1 MEYEDLL
8 KLFLK
13 SVVSILIVVVLLVG
27 LGITGAYFYI
37 WPTNFNDQS
46 LNVTEITQREL
57 TSLIEEKKFYPE
69 PSAFYFG
76 APNENIRSK
85 AEIKVNSALN
95 EIFEVV
101 KVNPKKSAVLS
112 SIKSSLKNF
121 KDFDSEENERALY
134 YFEKSLEILSIENSN
149 ELFNVWRYGFPYGW
163 FLKNA

>member
-13 SVVSILIVVVLLVG
+13 SVVSILLVVVLLVG

-57 TSLIEEKKFYPE
+57 ANLIEEKKFYPE

-85 AEIKVNSALN
+85 AEIKVNFALN
-95 EIFEVV
+95 AIVEVV
-101 KVNPKKSAVLS
+101 KANPKNRLFCLLLRVRLKISKIL
-112 SIKSSLKNF
+112 IPKKMKGRCTILKNH
-121 KDFDSEENERALY
+121 
-134 YFEKSLEILSIENSN
+134 
-149 ELFNVWRYGFPYGW
+149 
-163 FLKNA
+163 LKY

>member
-1 MEYEDLL
+1 ML

-13 SVVSILIVVVLLVG
+13 LIVGILLIVVLLVV
-27 LGITGAYFYI
+27 LGVTGAYFYV

-46 LNVTEITQREL
+46 LNVTEKTQREL
-57 TSLIEEKKFYPE
+57 NNLIEEKKFYPE
-69 PSAFYFG
+69 PSVFYFG

-85 AEIKVNSALN
+85 AEVKVNFALN
-95 EIFEVV
+95 AIVEVV

-112 SIKSSLKNF
+112 SIKSSLRNF
-121 KDFDSEENERALY
+121 QDFDSEENERALY
-134 YFEKSLEILSIENSN
+134 YFEKSLEILSIESSN